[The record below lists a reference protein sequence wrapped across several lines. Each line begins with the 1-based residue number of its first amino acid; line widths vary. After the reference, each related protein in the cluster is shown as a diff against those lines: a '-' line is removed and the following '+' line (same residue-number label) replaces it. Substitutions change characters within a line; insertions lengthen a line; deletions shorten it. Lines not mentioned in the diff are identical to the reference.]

1 MRKRRPEPPGR
12 RKSGRTEL
20 LRQFTQQGEA
30 KGCSCSSGRQH
41 DTVWARSHDGV
52 VRKAVQVG
60 VAAFQRPARDHFLKA
75 CNKLGLPVSSRKRL
89 VDESRGSG
97 KLNGR
102 LGHLCH
108 QRKKSANI
116 LSRTT
121 IFTGSLG
128 WSVGPLQH
136 FRRPLGFLMSSR
148 RAPFAV
154 LREVYGAIHE
164 HIEDGWMKVTPS
176 LLLDVLSCCLLRR
189 PSSAAVTS
197 SFAGGSAA

>member
-1 MRKRRPEPPGR
+1 MHTRRSQRDVDVLKQSAEKKARAAREAQKRAD
-12 RKSGRTEL
+12 RTASVG
-20 LRQFTQQGEA
+20 FTQQGEA
-30 KGCSCSSGRQH
+30 KGCSCSSGSQH
-41 DTVWARSHDGV
+41 DTVWARSHEGV

-75 CNKLGLPVSSRKRL
+75 CNKLGLPLSSRKRL
-89 VDESRGSG
+89 VDESRGG
-97 KLNGR
+97 GELNGR

-136 FRRPLGFLMSSR
+136 
-148 RAPFAV
+148 
-154 LREVYGAIHE
+154 Y
-164 HIEDGWMKVTPS
+164 
-176 LLLDVLSCCLLRR
+176 
-189 PSSAAVTS
+189 
-197 SFAGGSAA
+197 AGLWASWKTAG